1 MGRGGGPARP
11 RAVKV
16 KVWGVGREEERNVRC
31 ALPGVGPHL
40 AALSAV
46 MIRSVRGGRRER
58 RREKRGSGGC
68 TAEGEEGGAEQAGYQ
83 RARVCARGV
92 AHPPALS
99 PGSAAEACQKVGRSF
114 GASSFGASGVRGRR
128 MDAHRVLECPL

>member
-1 MGRGGGPARP
+1 M
-11 RAVKV
+11 
-16 KVWGVGREEERNVRC
+16 RC

-58 RREKRGSGGC
+58 RREKGERRVHGRGR
-68 TAEGEEGGAEQAGYQ
+68 GEAGGASGRYQ